1 MSKWTTEQFLPAP
14 IKEVDNNEFEL
25 RFEENWYSPGDI
37 ILQARRSGNTNRQA
51 AQAREYMMYTGEGGM
66 RMFESAMDRELAGRY
81 ANVESQG
88 NGNYIN
94 PEGIGSIRTAGEG
107 LLAQIET
114 TPYQYDDL
122 NQENLDSW
130 MNTIMQTT

>member
-14 IKEVDNNEFEL
+14 IKEVSEL
-25 RFEENWYSPGDI
+25 EIGTGGNMI
-37 ILQARRSGNTNRQA
+37 MQARQSGQTYARAEQT
-51 AQAREYMMYTGEGGM
+51 AREYIMYTGEGGM

-94 PEGIGSIRTAGEG
+94 PEGIGSIRAAGEG